1 MVDSRGCGVIL
12 LMPTTLL
19 GEGVNGT
26 NSKGPL
32 MFSILILENLERN
45 LNAAV
50 LEPFPVILEDSW
62 QMQEHF

>member
-32 MFSILILENLERN
+32 F
-45 LNAAV
+45 
-50 LEPFPVILEDSW
+50 
-62 QMQEHF
+62 